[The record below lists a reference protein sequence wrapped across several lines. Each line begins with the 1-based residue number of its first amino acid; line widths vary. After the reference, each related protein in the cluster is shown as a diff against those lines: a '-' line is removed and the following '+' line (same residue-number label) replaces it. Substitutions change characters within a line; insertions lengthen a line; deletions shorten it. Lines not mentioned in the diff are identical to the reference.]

1 MKKNVLRRIL
11 ALVAAFVMVFVSVKP
26 ADVYAAPGSYTNPTK
41 GAVSQ
46 KGLQIDFGMLS
57 DVEELGISEAFL
69 NIPLERVLSNSATK
83 YAYDY
88 NGKTYY
94 FNTVIEDYD
103 TIISKLTEAGIN
115 ITAAFINQYQ
125 DGYEYLLYPGVTRHD
140 GTFYYAIN
148 TATSEGRNAVEAV
161 CHFIAARYNG
171 TGKGKI
177 SNYVIGNEVNDN
189 MAYNYIGEMG
199 IDQYVPIYYQTF
211 KTMYDA
217 LRAENSGANVY
228 IPLEQRWTTDNTSK
242 EYAGRD
248 FLEIFDRL
256 SKQDGNIYWNLA
268 YHPYSFPITNNNVL
282 TDNWPSVDKDGVKN
296 DGGEITDAQDTKLIS
311 MKNINV
317 LTDYM
322 QNSNMRDRDGK
333 VRSIILSEQGYT
345 SESPISGTDEKL
357 QAASIAYA
365 YYASEMNPYIDA
377 FILNGHIDT
386 IVESNYYKFG
396 LWNSVWSNE
405 KNEYVATTPKYAYN
419 MYKYIDTDRSLSVTD
434 FALETLGITSWDAVI
449 DNFDA
454 SKFNNMKS
462 FINGN
467 IYAVSSMSDASG
479 AVVLSEGLGSGFTDE
494 DGDGNWV
501 AAQPYWE
508 RGYNVPSF
516 SVYNYNKDGV
526 AGTAQY
532 HPNGT
537 AVVDPKCTG
546 YSYQAIYHEF
556 DGAQDFSAA
565 PYLGFTI
572 KLMPQYTSGDSDK
585 MVVRVR
591 VYSGNNI
598 YDANCQ
604 VDVNTD
610 YNLFVDL
617 HDWSGVSSV
626 DKVAVWVKE
635 NTTSKSYDGVFTVYN
650 FTKASGISGAVRY
663 NRAVNDVIKN
673 VPDSIFNSTVYG
685 GKDYSA
691 VYNADYYY
699 NNNAD
704 VAAAVGYNPVLLIEH
719 FVTKGMAAGLQ
730 GSEKFNVQVYKNN
743 YKDLANSFGND
754 LKKYYEHYV
763 DYGKAEG
770 RTAVSSDAPA
780 PTPTPTPTPTPS
792 ASYVVDGV
800 DYAAVFNPEYY
811 SEHNKDVVNAFGNTT
826 EALLNH
832 FVTYGMNE
840 GRQGSEEFSVE
851 AYKYNNPDLVNVF
864 GNDTRTYYIHYI
876 KYGKAEGRKATGSTG
891 NGGNSGGNQ
900 GGTAAGNYVVDGV
913 DYSAVFNADYYYN
926 NHKDVANAFGKDA
939 QALFN
944 HFMEHGIYE
953 GRQASEEFNVEAYKA
968 NNADLVNAFGSDT
981 RTYYIHYIKYGK
993 AEGRKAAGSTGNG
1006 GNNSGNQGGAATGNY
1021 VVDGVDYS
1029 AVFNADYYYDNHK
1042 DVANAFGKD
1051 AQALFNHFMNYGINE
1066 GRQASEEFNVE
1077 AYKANNPDLVNVFG
1091 GDTRTYYVHYV
1102 KYGKAENRKA
1112 TGSNGG
1118 NQGSTG
1124 SYVVDGVDYS
1134 AVFDADYYY
1143 AHHKDVAN
1151 AFGNDKQALFNHFM
1165 NYGINEG
1172 RQASEEFNLD
1182 VYKANNA
1189 DLVNTFGDDTRTYYI
1204 HYIKYGKSENRKS
1217 H

>member
-41 GAVSQ
+41 GAVSK

-730 GSEKFNVQVYKNN
+730 GSEEFNVQVYKNN

-891 NGGNSGGNQ
+891 NGGN
-900 GGTAAGNYVVDGV
+900 
-913 DYSAVFNADYYYN
+913 
-926 NHKDVANAFGKDA
+926 
-939 QALFN
+939 
-944 HFMEHGIYE
+944 
-953 GRQASEEFNVEAYKA
+953 
-968 NNADLVNAFGSDT
+968 
-981 RTYYIHYIKYGK
+981 
-993 AEGRKAAGSTGNG
+993 
-1006 GNNSGNQGGAATGNY
+1006 NSGNQGGAATGNY

-1029 AVFNADYYYDNHK
+1029 AVFNADYYYNNHK

>member
-41 GAVSQ
+41 GAVSK

-730 GSEKFNVQVYKNN
+730 GSEEFNVQVYKNN

-780 PTPTPTPTPTPS
+780 PFITVIPS
-792 ASYVVDGV
+792 AKPAGARI
-800 DYAAVFNPEYY
+800 YA
-811 SEHNKDVVNAFGNTT
+811 
-826 EALLNH
+826 
-832 FVTYGMNE
+832 
-840 GRQGSEEFSVE
+840 FS
-851 AYKYNNPDLVNVF
+851 P
-864 GNDTRTYYIHYI
+864 
-876 KYGKAEGRKATGSTG
+876 
-891 NGGNSGGNQ
+891 
-900 GGTAAGNYVVDGV
+900 
-913 DYSAVFNADYYYN
+913 SA
-926 NHKDVANAFGKDA
+926 
-939 QALFN
+939 
-944 HFMEHGIYE
+944 
-953 GRQASEEFNVEAYKA
+953 
-968 NNADLVNAFGSDT
+968 
-981 RTYYIHYIKYGK
+981 
-993 AEGRKAAGSTGNG
+993 
-1006 GNNSGNQGGAATGNY
+1006 
-1021 VVDGVDYS
+1021 
-1029 AVFNADYYYDNHK
+1029 
-1042 DVANAFGKD
+1042 
-1051 AQALFNHFMNYGINE
+1051 
-1066 GRQASEEFNVE
+1066 
-1077 AYKANNPDLVNVFG
+1077 
-1091 GDTRTYYVHYV
+1091 
-1102 KYGKAENRKA
+1102 
-1112 TGSNGG
+1112 
-1118 NQGSTG
+1118 
-1124 SYVVDGVDYS
+1124 
-1134 AVFDADYYY
+1134 
-1143 AHHKDVAN
+1143 
-1151 AFGNDKQALFNHFM
+1151 
-1165 NYGINEG
+1165 
-1172 RQASEEFNLD
+1172 
-1182 VYKANNA
+1182 
-1189 DLVNTFGDDTRTYYI
+1189 
-1204 HYIKYGKSENRKS
+1204 
-1217 H
+1217 

>member
-41 GAVSQ
+41 GAVSK

-730 GSEKFNVQVYKNN
+730 GSEEFNVQVYKNN

-900 GGTAAGNYVVDGV
+900 GGAAAGNYVVDGV

-926 NHKDVANAFGKDA
+926 
-939 QALFN
+939 
-944 HFMEHGIYE
+944 
-953 GRQASEEFNVEAYKA
+953 
-968 NNADLVNAFGSDT
+968 
-981 RTYYIHYIKYGK
+981 
-993 AEGRKAAGSTGNG
+993 
-1006 GNNSGNQGGAATGNY
+1006 
-1021 VVDGVDYS
+1021 
-1029 AVFNADYYYDNHK
+1029 NHK

>member
-1 MKKNVLRRIL
+1 MSLQ
-11 ALVAAFVMVFVSVKP
+11 
-26 ADVYAAPGSYTNPTK
+26 TT
-41 GAVSQ
+41 
-46 KGLQIDFGMLS
+46 GL
-57 DVEELGISEAFL
+57 
-69 NIPLERVLSNSATK
+69 
-83 YAYDY
+83 
-88 NGKTYY
+88 
-94 FNTVIEDYD
+94 
-103 TIISKLTEAGIN
+103 
-115 ITAAFINQYQ
+115 
-125 DGYEYLLYPGVTRHD
+125 
-140 GTFYYAIN
+140 
-148 TATSEGRNAVEAV
+148 
-161 CHFIAARYNG
+161 
-171 TGKGKI
+171 
-177 SNYVIGNEVNDN
+177 
-189 MAYNYIGEMG
+189 
-199 IDQYVPIYYQTF
+199 
-211 KTMYDA
+211 
-217 LRAENSGANVY
+217 
-228 IPLEQRWTTDNTSK
+228 
-242 EYAGRD
+242 
-248 FLEIFDRL
+248 
-256 SKQDGNIYWNLA
+256 
-268 YHPYSFPITNNNVL
+268 
-282 TDNWPSVDKDGVKN
+282 SVDKDGVKN

-730 GSEKFNVQVYKNN
+730 GSEEFNVQVYKNN

-953 GRQASEEFNVEAYKA
+953 GLS
-968 NNADLVNAFGSDT
+968 
-981 RTYYIHYIKYGK
+981 GK
-993 AEGRKAAGSTGNG
+993 R
-1006 GNNSGNQGGAATGNY
+1006 
-1021 VVDGVDYS
+1021 GV
-1029 AVFNADYYYDNHK
+1029 
-1042 DVANAFGKD
+1042 
-1051 AQALFNHFMNYGINE
+1051 QRRGI
-1066 GRQASEEFNVE
+1066 
-1077 AYKANNPDLVNVFG
+1077 
-1091 GDTRTYYVHYV
+1091 
-1102 KYGKAENRKA
+1102 
-1112 TGSNGG
+1112 
-1118 NQGSTG
+1118 
-1124 SYVVDGVDYS
+1124 
-1134 AVFDADYYY
+1134 
-1143 AHHKDVAN
+1143 
-1151 AFGNDKQALFNHFM
+1151 
-1165 NYGINEG
+1165 
-1172 RQASEEFNLD
+1172 
-1182 VYKANNA
+1182 
-1189 DLVNTFGDDTRTYYI
+1189 
-1204 HYIKYGKSENRKS
+1204 
-1217 H
+1217 

>member
-41 GAVSQ
+41 GAVSK

-199 IDQYVPIYYQTF
+199 IDQYVSIYYQTF

-730 GSEKFNVQVYKNN
+730 GSEEFNVQVYKNN

-926 NHKDVANAFGKDA
+926 NHKDV
-939 QALFN
+939 
-944 HFMEHGIYE
+944 
-953 GRQASEEFNVEAYKA
+953 S
-968 NNADLVNAFGSDT
+968 
-981 RTYYIHYIKYGK
+981 
-993 AEGRKAAGSTGNG
+993 
-1006 GNNSGNQGGAATGNY
+1006 
-1021 VVDGVDYS
+1021 
-1029 AVFNADYYYDNHK
+1029 
-1042 DVANAFGKD
+1042 NAFGKD

-1172 RQASEEFNLD
+1172 RQASEEFN
-1182 VYKANNA
+1182 VEAYKANNA
-1189 DLVNTFGDDTRTYYI
+1189 DLVNAFGSDTRTYYI

>member
-41 GAVSQ
+41 GAVSK

-88 NGKTYY
+88 NGKIYY

-345 SESPISGTDEKL
+345 SESPILGTDEKL

-730 GSEKFNVQVYKNN
+730 GSEEFNVQVYKNN

-944 HFMEHGIYE
+944 HFM
-953 GRQASEEFNVEAYKA
+953 
-968 NNADLVNAFGSDT
+968 
-981 RTYYIHYIKYGK
+981 
-993 AEGRKAAGSTGNG
+993 
-1006 GNNSGNQGGAATGNY
+1006 
-1021 VVDGVDYS
+1021 
-1029 AVFNADYYYDNHK
+1029 
-1042 DVANAFGKD
+1042 
-1051 AQALFNHFMNYGINE
+1051 NYGINE

>member
-1 MKKNVLRRIL
+1 M
-11 ALVAAFVMVFVSVKP
+11 
-26 ADVYAAPGSYTNPTK
+26 
-41 GAVSQ
+41 
-46 KGLQIDFGMLS
+46 
-57 DVEELGISEAFL
+57 
-69 NIPLERVLSNSATK
+69 
-83 YAYDY
+83 
-88 NGKTYY
+88 
-94 FNTVIEDYD
+94 
-103 TIISKLTEAGIN
+103 
-115 ITAAFINQYQ
+115 
-125 DGYEYLLYPGVTRHD
+125 
-140 GTFYYAIN
+140 
-148 TATSEGRNAVEAV
+148 
-161 CHFIAARYNG
+161 
-171 TGKGKI
+171 
-177 SNYVIGNEVNDN
+177 
-189 MAYNYIGEMG
+189 
-199 IDQYVPIYYQTF
+199 
-211 KTMYDA
+211 
-217 LRAENSGANVY
+217 
-228 IPLEQRWTTDNTSK
+228 
-242 EYAGRD
+242 
-248 FLEIFDRL
+248 
-256 SKQDGNIYWNLA
+256 
-268 YHPYSFPITNNNVL
+268 
-282 TDNWPSVDKDGVKN
+282 KN

-699 NNNAD
+699 NNNTE

-719 FVTKGMAAGLQ
+719 FITKGMAAGLQ
-730 GSEKFNVQVYKNN
+730 ASEEFNVQVYKNN
-743 YKDLANSFGND
+743 YKDLANSFGDD

-770 RTAVSSDAPA
+770 RTAVSSDSPA

-792 ASYVVDGV
+792 QSYVVDGV

-811 SEHNKDVVNAFGNTT
+811 AEHNKDVVNA
-826 EALLNH
+826 
-832 FVTYGMNE
+832 
-840 GRQGSEEFSVE
+840 
-851 AYKYNNPDLVNVF
+851 
-864 GNDTRTYYIHYI
+864 
-876 KYGKAEGRKATGSTG
+876 
-891 NGGNSGGNQ
+891 
-900 GGTAAGNYVVDGV
+900 
-913 DYSAVFNADYYYN
+913 
-926 NHKDVANAFGKDA
+926 
-939 QALFN
+939 
-944 HFMEHGIYE
+944 
-953 GRQASEEFNVEAYKA
+953 
-968 NNADLVNAFGSDT
+968 
-981 RTYYIHYIKYGK
+981 
-993 AEGRKAAGSTGNG
+993 
-1006 GNNSGNQGGAATGNY
+1006 
-1021 VVDGVDYS
+1021 
-1029 AVFNADYYYDNHK
+1029 
-1042 DVANAFGKD
+1042 
-1051 AQALFNHFMNYGINE
+1051 
-1066 GRQASEEFNVE
+1066 
-1077 AYKANNPDLVNVFG
+1077 
-1091 GDTRTYYVHYV
+1091 
-1102 KYGKAENRKA
+1102 
-1112 TGSNGG
+1112 
-1118 NQGSTG
+1118 
-1124 SYVVDGVDYS
+1124 
-1134 AVFDADYYY
+1134 
-1143 AHHKDVAN
+1143 
-1151 AFGNDKQALFNHFM
+1151 
-1165 NYGINEG
+1165 
-1172 RQASEEFNLD
+1172 
-1182 VYKANNA
+1182 
-1189 DLVNTFGDDTRTYYI
+1189 
-1204 HYIKYGKSENRKS
+1204 
-1217 H
+1217 

>member
-41 GAVSQ
+41 GAVSK

-730 GSEKFNVQVYKNN
+730 GSEEFNVQVYKNN

-891 NGGNSGGNQ
+891 NGGN
-900 GGTAAGNYVVDGV
+900 
-913 DYSAVFNADYYYN
+913 
-926 NHKDVANAFGKDA
+926 
-939 QALFN
+939 
-944 HFMEHGIYE
+944 
-953 GRQASEEFNVEAYKA
+953 
-968 NNADLVNAFGSDT
+968 
-981 RTYYIHYIKYGK
+981 
-993 AEGRKAAGSTGNG
+993 
-1006 GNNSGNQGGAATGNY
+1006 NSGNQGGAATGNY

-1029 AVFNADYYYDNHK
+1029 AVFNADYYYNNHK
-1042 DVANAFGKD
+1042 DVSNAFGKD

>member
-41 GAVSQ
+41 GAVSK

-148 TATSEGRNAVEAV
+148 TATSEGRTAVEAV

-730 GSEKFNVQVYKNN
+730 GSEEFNVQVYKNN

-900 GGTAAGNYVVDGV
+900 GGAAAGNYVVDGV

-944 HFMEHGIYE
+944 HFMEHGIY
-953 GRQASEEFNVEAYKA
+953 
-968 NNADLVNAFGSDT
+968 
-981 RTYYIHYIKYGK
+981 
-993 AEGRKAAGSTGNG
+993 
-1006 GNNSGNQGGAATGNY
+1006 
-1021 VVDGVDYS
+1021 
-1029 AVFNADYYYDNHK
+1029 
-1042 DVANAFGKD
+1042 
-1051 AQALFNHFMNYGINE
+1051 E

>member
-41 GAVSQ
+41 GAVSK

-88 NGKTYY
+88 NGKIYY

-345 SESPISGTDEKL
+345 SESPILGTDEKL

-730 GSEKFNVQVYKNN
+730 GSEEFNVQVYKNN

-944 HFMEHGIYE
+944 HFM
-953 GRQASEEFNVEAYKA
+953 
-968 NNADLVNAFGSDT
+968 
-981 RTYYIHYIKYGK
+981 
-993 AEGRKAAGSTGNG
+993 
-1006 GNNSGNQGGAATGNY
+1006 
-1021 VVDGVDYS
+1021 
-1029 AVFNADYYYDNHK
+1029 
-1042 DVANAFGKD
+1042 
-1051 AQALFNHFMNYGINE
+1051 NYGINE

-1172 RQASEEFNLD
+1172 RQASEEFN
-1182 VYKANNA
+1182 VEAYKANNA
-1189 DLVNTFGDDTRTYYI
+1189 DLVNAFGSDTRTYYI

>member
-1 MKKNVLRRIL
+1 M
-11 ALVAAFVMVFVSVKP
+11 
-26 ADVYAAPGSYTNPTK
+26 
-41 GAVSQ
+41 
-46 KGLQIDFGMLS
+46 
-57 DVEELGISEAFL
+57 
-69 NIPLERVLSNSATK
+69 
-83 YAYDY
+83 
-88 NGKTYY
+88 
-94 FNTVIEDYD
+94 
-103 TIISKLTEAGIN
+103 
-115 ITAAFINQYQ
+115 
-125 DGYEYLLYPGVTRHD
+125 
-140 GTFYYAIN
+140 
-148 TATSEGRNAVEAV
+148 
-161 CHFIAARYNG
+161 
-171 TGKGKI
+171 
-177 SNYVIGNEVNDN
+177 
-189 MAYNYIGEMG
+189 
-199 IDQYVPIYYQTF
+199 
-211 KTMYDA
+211 
-217 LRAENSGANVY
+217 
-228 IPLEQRWTTDNTSK
+228 
-242 EYAGRD
+242 
-248 FLEIFDRL
+248 
-256 SKQDGNIYWNLA
+256 
-268 YHPYSFPITNNNVL
+268 
-282 TDNWPSVDKDGVKN
+282 
-296 DGGEITDAQDTKLIS
+296 
-311 MKNINV
+311 
-317 LTDYM
+317 
-322 QNSNMRDRDGK
+322 
-333 VRSIILSEQGYT
+333 
-345 SESPISGTDEKL
+345 
-357 QAASIAYA
+357 
-365 YYASEMNPYIDA
+365 
-377 FILNGHIDT
+377 
-386 IVESNYYKFG
+386 
-396 LWNSVWSNE
+396 
-405 KNEYVATTPKYAYN
+405 
-419 MYKYIDTDRSLSVTD
+419 
-434 FALETLGITSWDAVI
+434 
-449 DNFDA
+449 
-454 SKFNNMKS
+454 
-462 FINGN
+462 
-467 IYAVSSMSDASG
+467 
-479 AVVLSEGLGSGFTDE
+479 
-494 DGDGNWV
+494 
-501 AAQPYWE
+501 
-508 RGYNVPSF
+508 
-516 SVYNYNKDGV
+516 
-526 AGTAQY
+526 
-532 HPNGT
+532 
-537 AVVDPKCTG
+537 
-546 YSYQAIYHEF
+546 
-556 DGAQDFSAA
+556 
-565 PYLGFTI
+565 
-572 KLMPQYTSGDSDK
+572 
-585 MVVRVR
+585 
-591 VYSGNNI
+591 
-598 YDANCQ
+598 
-604 VDVNTD
+604 
-610 YNLFVDL
+610 
-617 HDWSGVSSV
+617 
-626 DKVAVWVKE
+626 
-635 NTTSKSYDGVFTVYN
+635 
-650 FTKASGISGAVRY
+650 
-663 NRAVNDVIKN
+663 
-673 VPDSIFNSTVYG
+673 
-685 GKDYSA
+685 
-691 VYNADYYY
+691 
-699 NNNAD
+699 
-704 VAAAVGYNPVLLIEH
+704 AAAVGYNPVLLIEH

-730 GSEKFNVQVYKNN
+730 GSEEFNVQVYKNN

-944 HFMEHGIYE
+944 HFM
-953 GRQASEEFNVEAYKA
+953 
-968 NNADLVNAFGSDT
+968 
-981 RTYYIHYIKYGK
+981 
-993 AEGRKAAGSTGNG
+993 
-1006 GNNSGNQGGAATGNY
+1006 
-1021 VVDGVDYS
+1021 
-1029 AVFNADYYYDNHK
+1029 
-1042 DVANAFGKD
+1042 
-1051 AQALFNHFMNYGINE
+1051 NYGINE

>member
-1 MKKNVLRRIL
+1 
-11 ALVAAFVMVFVSVKP
+11 
-26 ADVYAAPGSYTNPTK
+26 
-41 GAVSQ
+41 
-46 KGLQIDFGMLS
+46 
-57 DVEELGISEAFL
+57 
-69 NIPLERVLSNSATK
+69 
-83 YAYDY
+83 
-88 NGKTYY
+88 
-94 FNTVIEDYD
+94 
-103 TIISKLTEAGIN
+103 
-115 ITAAFINQYQ
+115 
-125 DGYEYLLYPGVTRHD
+125 
-140 GTFYYAIN
+140 
-148 TATSEGRNAVEAV
+148 
-161 CHFIAARYNG
+161 
-171 TGKGKI
+171 
-177 SNYVIGNEVNDN
+177 
-189 MAYNYIGEMG
+189 
-199 IDQYVPIYYQTF
+199 
-211 KTMYDA
+211 
-217 LRAENSGANVY
+217 
-228 IPLEQRWTTDNTSK
+228 
-242 EYAGRD
+242 
-248 FLEIFDRL
+248 
-256 SKQDGNIYWNLA
+256 
-268 YHPYSFPITNNNVL
+268 
-282 TDNWPSVDKDGVKN
+282 
-296 DGGEITDAQDTKLIS
+296 
-311 MKNINV
+311 
-317 LTDYM
+317 
-322 QNSNMRDRDGK
+322 
-333 VRSIILSEQGYT
+333 
-345 SESPISGTDEKL
+345 
-357 QAASIAYA
+357 
-365 YYASEMNPYIDA
+365 
-377 FILNGHIDT
+377 
-386 IVESNYYKFG
+386 
-396 LWNSVWSNE
+396 
-405 KNEYVATTPKYAYN
+405 
-419 MYKYIDTDRSLSVTD
+419 
-434 FALETLGITSWDAVI
+434 
-449 DNFDA
+449 
-454 SKFNNMKS
+454 
-462 FINGN
+462 
-467 IYAVSSMSDASG
+467 MSDASG

-993 AEGRKAAGSTGNG
+993 AEGRKATGSTGNG

-1029 AVFNADYYYDNHK
+1029 AVFNADYYYNNHK

>member
-41 GAVSQ
+41 GAVSK

-730 GSEKFNVQVYKNN
+730 GSEEFNVQVYKNN

-840 GRQGSEEFSVE
+840 GRQGSEDFSVE

-926 NHKDVANAFGKDA
+926 
-939 QALFN
+939 
-944 HFMEHGIYE
+944 
-953 GRQASEEFNVEAYKA
+953 
-968 NNADLVNAFGSDT
+968 
-981 RTYYIHYIKYGK
+981 
-993 AEGRKAAGSTGNG
+993 
-1006 GNNSGNQGGAATGNY
+1006 
-1021 VVDGVDYS
+1021 
-1029 AVFNADYYYDNHK
+1029 NHK

>member
-41 GAVSQ
+41 GAVSK

-199 IDQYVPIYYQTF
+199 IDQYVSIYYQTF

-730 GSEKFNVQVYKNN
+730 GSEEFNVQVYKNN

-926 NHKDVANAFGKDA
+926 NHKDV
-939 QALFN
+939 
-944 HFMEHGIYE
+944 
-953 GRQASEEFNVEAYKA
+953 S
-968 NNADLVNAFGSDT
+968 
-981 RTYYIHYIKYGK
+981 
-993 AEGRKAAGSTGNG
+993 
-1006 GNNSGNQGGAATGNY
+1006 
-1021 VVDGVDYS
+1021 
-1029 AVFNADYYYDNHK
+1029 
-1042 DVANAFGKD
+1042 NAFGKD

>member
-1 MKKNVLRRIL
+1 MKKNVIRRVL
-11 ALVAAFVMVFVSVKP
+11 AVVAAFVMVFVSVKP
-26 ADVYAAPGSYTNPTK
+26 ANVYAAAGSYTNPAK
-41 GAVSQ
+41 GAVSK

-69 NIPLERVLSNSATK
+69 NISFERVLSNSATK

-115 ITAAFINQYQ
+115 VTVAFVNQYQ

-148 TATSEGRNAVEAV
+148 TATQEGKNAVEAV
-161 CHFIAARYNG
+161 CHFVAARYNG
-171 TGKGKI
+171 TGNGRI

-199 IDQYVPIYYQTF
+199 IEQYVPIYYQTF

-217 LRAENSGANVY
+217 LRAENAGANVY

-296 DGGEITDAQDTKLIS
+296 DGGEITDDQETKLIS

-322 QNSNMRDRDGK
+322 QNSNMRNKDGN

-405 KNEYVATTPKYAYN
+405 KNEYVATTPKYAYT
-419 MYKYIDTDRSLSVTD
+419 MYKYIDTASSLDVTN
-434 FALETLGITSWDAVI
+434 FALATLGITSWNAVI

-454 SKFNNMKS
+454 SKFNSMKS
-462 FINGN
+462 INN
-467 IYAVSSMSDASG
+467 AALYSVSSMDSATG
-479 AVVLSEGLGSGFTDE
+479 AVVLSEGLGSNFSENGS
-494 DGDGNWV
+494 GNWV

-508 RGYNVPSF
+508 KGYNVPSF
-516 SVYNYNKDGV
+516 SIYNYNKDGV

-532 HPNGT
+532 HPMGT

-546 YSYQAIYHEF
+546 FSYQAIYHEF
-556 DGAQDFSAA
+556 ETAQDFSAT

-572 KLMPQYTSGDSDK
+572 KFMPQYTSGDADK

-610 YNLFVDL
+610 NNLFVDL
-617 HDWSGVSSV
+617 SGWSGKTAV

-635 NTTSKSYDGVFTVYN
+635 NTTSKSFDGVFTVYD
-650 FTKASGISGAVRY
+650 FTKAAGLSGAKAQS
-663 NRAVNDVIKN
+663 RAVNDPAVS

-699 NNNAD
+699 NNNTE

-719 FVTKGMAAGLQ
+719 FITKGMAAGLQ
-730 GSEKFNVQVYKNN
+730 ASEEFNVQVYKNN
-743 YKDLANSFGND
+743 YKDLANSFGDD

-770 RTAVSSDAPA
+770 RTAVSSDSPA
-780 PTPTPTPTPTPS
+780 PTPTPTPTPS
-792 ASYVVDGV
+792 QSYVVDGV

-811 SEHNKDVVNAFGNTT
+811 AEHNKDVVNAFGSTT

-832 FVTYGMNE
+832 FYNYGMNE
-840 GRQGSEEFSVE
+840 GRQGSEEFNVDS
-851 AYKYNNPDLVNVF
+851 YKANNPDLVNVF
-864 GNDTRTYYIHYI
+864 GNDTRTYYVHYV
-876 KYGKAEGRKATGSTG
+876 KYGKAEGRKATGS
-891 NGGNSGGNQ
+891 
-900 GGTAAGNYVVDGV
+900 
-913 DYSAVFNADYYYN
+913 
-926 NHKDVANAFGKDA
+926 
-939 QALFN
+939 
-944 HFMEHGIYE
+944 
-953 GRQASEEFNVEAYKA
+953 
-968 NNADLVNAFGSDT
+968 VN
-981 RTYYIHYIKYGK
+981 
-993 AEGRKAAGSTGNG
+993 NG
-1006 GNNSGNQGGAATGNY
+1006 GNNGGNQSGTTTGNY

-1029 AVFNADYYYDNHK
+1029 PVFNADYYYNHHK
-1042 DVANAFGKD
+1042 DVANAFGND

-1077 AYKANNPDLVNVFG
+1077 SYKVNNPDLVSIFG
-1091 GDTRTYYVHYV
+1091 NDTRTYYVHYV

-1112 TGSNGG
+1112 TGDNSG
-1118 NQGSTG
+1118 NQG
-1124 SYVVDGVDYS
+1124 YVVDGIDYS
-1134 AVFDADYYY
+1134 TVFDADYYY
-1143 AHHKDVAN
+1143 ANHKDVAN

-1165 NYGINEG
+1165 DYGIYEG
-1172 RQASEEFNLD
+1172 RQASEEFNVD

-1189 DLVNTFGDDTRTYYI
+1189 DLVNAFGDDTRTYYI
-1204 HYIKYGKSENRKS
+1204 HYIKYGKAENRKS

>member
-1 MKKNVLRRIL
+1 
-11 ALVAAFVMVFVSVKP
+11 
-26 ADVYAAPGSYTNPTK
+26 
-41 GAVSQ
+41 
-46 KGLQIDFGMLS
+46 
-57 DVEELGISEAFL
+57 
-69 NIPLERVLSNSATK
+69 
-83 YAYDY
+83 
-88 NGKTYY
+88 
-94 FNTVIEDYD
+94 
-103 TIISKLTEAGIN
+103 
-115 ITAAFINQYQ
+115 
-125 DGYEYLLYPGVTRHD
+125 
-140 GTFYYAIN
+140 
-148 TATSEGRNAVEAV
+148 
-161 CHFIAARYNG
+161 
-171 TGKGKI
+171 
-177 SNYVIGNEVNDN
+177 
-189 MAYNYIGEMG
+189 
-199 IDQYVPIYYQTF
+199 
-211 KTMYDA
+211 
-217 LRAENSGANVY
+217 
-228 IPLEQRWTTDNTSK
+228 
-242 EYAGRD
+242 
-248 FLEIFDRL
+248 
-256 SKQDGNIYWNLA
+256 
-268 YHPYSFPITNNNVL
+268 
-282 TDNWPSVDKDGVKN
+282 
-296 DGGEITDAQDTKLIS
+296 
-311 MKNINV
+311 
-317 LTDYM
+317 
-322 QNSNMRDRDGK
+322 
-333 VRSIILSEQGYT
+333 
-345 SESPISGTDEKL
+345 
-357 QAASIAYA
+357 
-365 YYASEMNPYIDA
+365 MNPYIDA

-730 GSEKFNVQVYKNN
+730 GSEEFNVQVYKNN

-900 GGTAAGNYVVDGV
+900 GGDC
-913 DYSAVFNADYYYN
+913 
-926 NHKDVANAFGKDA
+926 
-939 QALFN
+939 
-944 HFMEHGIYE
+944 
-953 GRQASEEFNVEAYKA
+953 R
-968 NNADLVNAFGSDT
+968 
-981 RTYYIHYIKYGK
+981 R
-993 AEGRKAAGSTGNG
+993 
-1006 GNNSGNQGGAATGNY
+1006 
-1021 VVDGVDYS
+1021 
-1029 AVFNADYYYDNHK
+1029 
-1042 DVANAFGKD
+1042 
-1051 AQALFNHFMNYGINE
+1051 
-1066 GRQASEEFNVE
+1066 
-1077 AYKANNPDLVNVFG
+1077 
-1091 GDTRTYYVHYV
+1091 
-1102 KYGKAENRKA
+1102 
-1112 TGSNGG
+1112 
-1118 NQGSTG
+1118 
-1124 SYVVDGVDYS
+1124 
-1134 AVFDADYYY
+1134 
-1143 AHHKDVAN
+1143 
-1151 AFGNDKQALFNHFM
+1151 
-1165 NYGINEG
+1165 
-1172 RQASEEFNLD
+1172 
-1182 VYKANNA
+1182 
-1189 DLVNTFGDDTRTYYI
+1189 
-1204 HYIKYGKSENRKS
+1204 
-1217 H
+1217 

>member
-41 GAVSQ
+41 GAVSK

-199 IDQYVPIYYQTF
+199 IDQYVSIYYQTF

-730 GSEKFNVQVYKNN
+730 GSEEFNVQVYKNN

-944 HFMEHGIYE
+944 HFM
-953 GRQASEEFNVEAYKA
+953 
-968 NNADLVNAFGSDT
+968 
-981 RTYYIHYIKYGK
+981 
-993 AEGRKAAGSTGNG
+993 
-1006 GNNSGNQGGAATGNY
+1006 
-1021 VVDGVDYS
+1021 
-1029 AVFNADYYYDNHK
+1029 
-1042 DVANAFGKD
+1042 
-1051 AQALFNHFMNYGINE
+1051 NYGINE

>member
-41 GAVSQ
+41 GAVSK

-730 GSEKFNVQVYKNN
+730 GSEEFNVQVYKNN

-900 GGTAAGNYVVDGV
+900 GGAAAGNYVVDGV

-926 NHKDVANAFGKDA
+926 
-939 QALFN
+939 
-944 HFMEHGIYE
+944 
-953 GRQASEEFNVEAYKA
+953 
-968 NNADLVNAFGSDT
+968 
-981 RTYYIHYIKYGK
+981 
-993 AEGRKAAGSTGNG
+993 
-1006 GNNSGNQGGAATGNY
+1006 
-1021 VVDGVDYS
+1021 
-1029 AVFNADYYYDNHK
+1029 NHK

-1143 AHHKDVAN
+1143 AHHK
-1151 AFGNDKQALFNHFM
+1151 KCTL
-1165 NYGINEG
+1165 Y
-1172 RQASEEFNLD
+1172 
-1182 VYKANNA
+1182 
-1189 DLVNTFGDDTRTYYI
+1189 
-1204 HYIKYGKSENRKS
+1204 
-1217 H
+1217 